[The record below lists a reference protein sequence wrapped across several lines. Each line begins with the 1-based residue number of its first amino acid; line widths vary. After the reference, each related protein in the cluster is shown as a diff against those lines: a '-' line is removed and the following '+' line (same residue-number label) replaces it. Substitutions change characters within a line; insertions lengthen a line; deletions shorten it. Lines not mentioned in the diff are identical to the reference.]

1 MEEKIVVGKVLKAQG
16 IKGELKIQPIT
27 SDISRFKKLKN
38 VYIGDSNQYEVEH
51 TRIDTAFAYVKLVGL
66 DDRNSV
72 EQFKDKFLL
81 VDRKDAVQLPE
92 GSYFLIDL
100 IGSDV
105 IVDNEVIGVLD
116 DVLDY
121 TGSVDTYSVKLKND
135 KYLLFPALKI
145 VLKEIDTIN
154 KKIILNKDKLE
165 EVAIYED

>member
-27 SDISRFKKLKN
+27 NDISRFKKLKN
-38 VYIGDSNQYEVEH
+38 VYIGDANQYEVEH
-51 TRIDTAFAYVKLVGL
+51 ARIDSAFAYIKLVGF

-72 EQFKDKFLL
+72 EEFKDKFLL
-81 VDRKDAVQLPE
+81 VDRKDAVKLPE

-105 IVDNEVIGVLD
+105 IVDDEVIGVLD

-121 TGSVDTYSVKLKND
+121 TGSVDTYSVKLNNK
-135 KYLLFPALKI
+135 KSLLFPGLKA
-145 VLKEIDTIN
+145 VLKEVDVEN
-154 KKIILNKDKLE
+154 KKIYLNKDKLE